1 MKLKRN
7 SYSKITQQTHPL
19 EKKYT
24 FSDDSLLEVSKFD
37 SNIFHELFEL
47 INKIDLFKTGTGE
60 WKYLETNKRKNFIKN
75 LQNKNFMKLRV
86 DFTNFFR
93 NDISYGL
100 SSPSYEDCFKPIS
113 EEQNQDNINL
123 ISKILCDIDTCVE
136 FTDLSNLSQL
146 FVERSIGN
154 VYGLC
159 VDDKVIHPDFPRH
172 YYYAHKIKSL
182 IKNKSKCS
190 ILEIG
195 GGFGSL
201 TRFLFEK
208 ISGLTYYGIDLT
220 PSCLVQFYYLRKLG
234 YKVNM
239 IFDIRD
245 IKPGEINL
253 IPYDKS
259 SLFIKSLVDIDIVF
273 NSRSFCEMGLKTVNN
288 YFEYINDF
296 IKPNFIYHENS
307 NYLLFP
313 NSERHIEVLGSD
325 FPINYDLYE
334 LNNMSIT
341 PFSGGNGRYRE
352 FVYKLKKSN

>member
-1 MKLKRN
+1 L
-7 SYSKITQQTHPL
+7 
-19 EKKYT
+19 
-24 FSDDSLLEVSKFD
+24 
-37 SNIFHELFEL
+37 
-47 INKIDLFKTGTGE
+47 
-60 WKYLETNKRKNFIKN
+60 
-75 LQNKNFMKLRV
+75 
-86 DFTNFFR
+86 
-93 NDISYGL
+93 
-100 SSPSYEDCFKPIS
+100 
-113 EEQNQDNINL
+113 
-123 ISKILCDIDTCVE
+123 
-136 FTDLSNLSQL
+136 
-146 FVERSIGN
+146 
-154 VYGLC
+154 
-159 VDDKVIHPDFPRH
+159 
-172 YYYAHKIKSL
+172 
-182 IKNKSKCS
+182 
-190 ILEIG
+190 G

-220 PSCLVQFYYLRKLG
+220 PTCLVQFYYLRKLG

-259 SLFIKSLVDIDIVF
+259 SLFIKSLVDIDVVF

-352 FVYKLKKSN
+352 FVYKLKK